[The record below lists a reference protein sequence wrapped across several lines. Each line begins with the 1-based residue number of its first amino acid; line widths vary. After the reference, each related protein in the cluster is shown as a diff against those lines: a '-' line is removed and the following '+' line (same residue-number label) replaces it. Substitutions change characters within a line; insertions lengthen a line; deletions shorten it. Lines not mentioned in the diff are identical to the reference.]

1 VGIGR
6 TYDTLG
12 NFARRLHNI
21 TNMPVREFTDDSGRE
36 WRAWAVLPEAIHPAT
51 KAEDYLADC
60 YITGWIVFE
69 TVAQDEKRRLC
80 PWPINWMELS
90 DQQMRELLAKAAVV
104 PADRLR
110 SQRQS
115 GGLAV
120 QPSGTADSP
129 AGAPPDITDL
139 QVVRIFRYPGGRYWT
154 VNVVRFPERG
164 GLPVLRF
171 TAGSRFL
178 ELGRWPKDWADLPEE
193 TLIELLR
200 KAGARK
206 ESVSARPGTPRR
218 RWDDARPGH

>member
-1 VGIGR
+1 
-6 TYDTLG
+6 
-12 NFARRLHNI
+12 
-21 TNMPVREFTDDSGRE
+21 MPVREFTDNSGRE

-90 DQQMRELLAKAAVV
+90 DQQMRELLAKADVV
-104 PADRLR
+104 PLDRLK

-115 GGLAV
+115 GPQAI
-120 QPSGTADSP
+120 QSSAADDPP
-129 AGAPPDITDL
+129 ATMEPDITDL
-139 QVVRIFRYPGGRYWT
+139 QVVRIFRYPGGRFWT
-154 VNVVRFPERG
+154 VNVVRYPEFG
-164 GLPVLRF
+164 GPPVLRF

-178 ELGRWPKDWADLPEE
+178 ELRRWPRDWADLPEE

-200 KAGARK
+200 KAGERR
-206 ESVSARPGTPRR
+206 EGVSGPPGTPRR
-218 RWDDARPGH
+218 RWDDARPAH